1 MRPFRRPTTEFDLSI
16 FIALISSAN
25 PIGLQRNVNLV
36 AGGNKNRH
44 LKDISFKKR
53 SRYPWKS

>member
-1 MRPFRRPTTEFDLSI
+1 MRPFRRPTTEFESSY

-25 PIGLQRNVNLV
+25 PIGLQQNVNLV

-44 LKDISFKKR
+44 LEDISFKKR